1 MNLPLSEVDRQRG
14 GVEKEQDPKVKRNS
28 CRGFQ
33 KKSLKFIMFVTLFG
47 QFLFVLL
54 LVCNLCACLS
64 SSSLFCCLFVFLCA
78 WVSSSCLFCCLFA
91 FLSLFEQL
99 LFVLCLQSS
108 LFRKISRGLP
118 SRGEGSWRSWWE
130 VSRLGSLRGGQP
142 CFCFCLV
149 VVALS
154 RLGSLRGGQPWC
166 CQDCCWRCVQ
176 ILFLMLFLSRPGSL
190 RGGQPCFLFVL
201 FDFYDVLMLL
211 LSNGYGAWVLRG
223 GEPCCCINLC
233 IFVHGYLA
241 ILTNGSFFRH
251 PVVIISRDCCSCV
264 QMFFLVLLLMSNLRS
279 LRGHPCVCNTYIV
292 IVFMLSCL
300 LSFVV
305 LWYSQSVHQVFDN
318 LDT

>member
-176 ILFLMLFLSRPGSL
+176 MLFLMMFLSRLGSL
-190 RGGQPCFLFVL
+190 RGGQHWFFLCVVSIF
-201 FDFYDVLMLL
+201 FYDGLMLL
-211 LSNGYGAWVLRG
+211 LYQG
-223 GEPCCCINLC
+223 
-233 IFVHGYLA
+233 
-241 ILTNGSFFRH
+241 
-251 PVVIISRDCCSCV
+251 
-264 QMFFLVLLLMSNLRS
+264 
-279 LRGHPCVCNTYIV
+279 
-292 IVFMLSCL
+292 
-300 LSFVV
+300 
-305 LWYSQSVHQVFDN
+305 
-318 LDT
+318 